1 MEKLPINTI
10 AQWIGADFH
19 GEGEIDTFTND
30 SRAVTPGCLFVAME
44 GEVTDG
50 HKYINQALEKGAAYA
65 VAHKP
70 GDYHP
75 GERVIYVKNTREVLL
90 SIASHY
96 RDSFDLKVVGVTGS
110 VGKTTTKEFIWTVL
124 SAKYHTLKNLGNQNT
139 EVGLPQTIFRLER
152 SHQAAVLEMGMCAL
166 GEIEELT
173 RVAKPDIGV
182 ITNVGVAH
190 LERLG
195 SRENILK
202 AKTEIVLGMRPGSPL
217 LLNGDNDLLGT
228 YENPDFKIIRYGI
241 HNPACQVRAEGIVQE
256 GTSTRFL
263 IRWGEESIPAV
274 IPTIGEHNVLNAL
287 AAYAVGRELDIS
299 PQDCA
304 KALSSYQTAGMRQK
318 IVEHQGYTVV
328 EDCYNANPDSMRAAL
343 LAFAAYP
350 CKGRKIALLSDML
363 EIGPNSYEDHKEMGR
378 LCAQLGFDQLWATG
392 RDAKGYA
399 EGASEAGL
407 QEAFFCPDKMELTR
421 SLAPTLRE
429 GDLVWVKGSRG
440 MEMEEIF
447 PILYRP

>member
-1 MEKLPINTI
+1 M
-10 AQWIGADFH
+10 
-19 GEGEIDTFTND
+19 
-30 SRAVTPGCLFVAME
+30 
-44 GEVTDG
+44 
-50 HKYINQALEKGAAYA
+50 
-65 VAHKP
+65 
-70 GDYHP
+70 
-75 GERVIYVKNTREVLL
+75 
-90 SIASHY
+90 
-96 RDSFDLKVVGVTGS
+96 
-110 VGKTTTKEFIWTVL
+110 
-124 SAKYHTLKNLGNQNT
+124 
-139 EVGLPQTIFRLER
+139 
-152 SHQAAVLEMGMCAL
+152 
-166 GEIEELT
+166 
-173 RVAKPDIGV
+173 
-182 ITNVGVAH
+182 
-190 LERLG
+190 
-195 SRENILK
+195 
-202 AKTEIVLGMRPGSPL
+202 
-217 LLNGDNDLLGT
+217 
-228 YENPDFKIIRYGI
+228 
-241 HNPACQVRAEGIVQE
+241 
-256 GTSTRFL
+256 
-263 IRWGEESIPAV
+263 

-343 LAFAAYP
+343 TAFAAYP

>member
-1 MEKLPINTI
+1 M
-10 AQWIGADFH
+10 
-19 GEGEIDTFTND
+19 
-30 SRAVTPGCLFVAME
+30 
-44 GEVTDG
+44 
-50 HKYINQALEKGAAYA
+50 
-65 VAHKP
+65 
-70 GDYHP
+70 
-75 GERVIYVKNTREVLL
+75 
-90 SIASHY
+90 
-96 RDSFDLKVVGVTGS
+96 
-110 VGKTTTKEFIWTVL
+110 
-124 SAKYHTLKNLGNQNT
+124 
-139 EVGLPQTIFRLER
+139 
-152 SHQAAVLEMGMCAL
+152 
-166 GEIEELT
+166 
-173 RVAKPDIGV
+173 
-182 ITNVGVAH
+182 GVAH
-190 LERLG
+190 LEKLG

-217 LLNGDNDLLGT
+217 ILNGDNDLLGT

-241 HNPACQVRAEGIVQE
+241 HSPACQVRAEGIVQE

-263 IRWGEESIPAV
+263 IRLGEESIPAV

-343 LAFAAYP
+343 TAFAAYPCKGRKIALLSDMLEIGPNSYEDHKEMGRLCAQLGFDQLWATGRDAKGYALTAFAAYP

-440 MEMEEIF
+440 MEMGRVGSRASRGF
-447 PILYRP
+447 FLPG